1 MRIDPKYFN
10 TFLLIVAI
18 VAASLIAYFI
28 VSNRT
33 AEKSDFKQRMFAQ
46 DSLQAT
52 WWTNV
57 QSDDSVKV
65 SDYKGMYIVLDLW
78 SNWSNASLKSHTELA
93 QIKQQH
99 PDDVQVL
106 AAAVGLQKQE
116 VEQYIQKHQ
125 FPFHFV
131 AGSRQFSEFNM
142 PGLPVQFVYDQQ
154 LDLKHVFLGY
164 SDDRQYD
171 SLRVLINNGNQQ

>member
-10 TFLLIVAI
+10 TFLFIVAV

-46 DSLQAT
+46 DSLQTT
-52 WWTNV
+52 WWNNV

-65 SDYKGMYIVLDLW
+65 SDFEGAYIVLDLW
-78 SNWSNASLKSHTELA
+78 SNWSDASLKSHTELA
-93 QIKQQH
+93 KIKQQYS
-99 PDDVQVL
+99 DEVQVL
-106 AAAVGLQKQE
+106 AAAVGLQKKE

-131 AGSRQFSEFNM
+131 AGSKQFSDFNM

-171 SLRVLINNGNQQ
+171 SLRVLIKNGNQQ